1 MNMNTNLIIIGS
13 GPGGYRAAEY
23 AARHGL
29 SVVVVESDE
38 IGGTCLNYGCIPT
51 KTFCHNAEII
61 DSLNDAETYGLDNL
75 QYTFDFTKV
84 AERKKN
90 VVQQLQNGIETLF
103 SSLGITFIKG
113 FASFKDQKTIIVDNK
128 EYTADNIIIATGSH
142 AKRPPI
148 NGIELKNVV
157 TSKELLDIQSIPKRL
172 CIIGAGVIG
181 MEFASAFCSF
191 GCEVTVIE
199 FLKEALPSLDSDI
212 AKRLRQTI
220 AKRGVSFFMQSAV
233 TGIQESENGHL
244 IVSFDKKGKSL
255 QTDADM
261 VLIATGRTAS
271 IENLGLDKA
280 GIEYTRQGITV
291 NNNFETNVPGIYA
304 IGDVNGCC
312 MLAHAATFQGIHA
325 VNNILGIQDGIN
337 LRIMPSAVFTNPEAG
352 SVGLSED
359 QCKAQNIEYICKK
372 GLYRSNGRA
381 LANNTADGVVKLL
394 SDTNGKIIGCHIY
407 GSHASDMIQ
416 EISTLMCRDTTISQ
430 LREMVHIHPTLSE
443 ILQGTAEQF

>member
-1 MNMNTNLIIIGS
+1 MNTNLIIIGS

-61 DSLNDAETYGLDNL
+61 DSLRDAETYGLDNL